1 MTLELSESF
10 ARQIE
15 REAQA
20 AYPDECC
27 GILYGRDLRSSSTVR
42 RVVGRIESV
51 GNEFDESERRRRFL
65 ITPDVMMRAQTEA
78 DRRGEEILGFYHS
91 HPDAPAKPSE
101 FDREHAWGF
110 YSYVIISLAK
120 GEPVDMTSWVLDEAT
135 RRFERQD
142 IEEV

>member
-27 GILYGRDLRSSSTVR
+27 GILFGRDIRSDRGVR
-42 RVVGRIESV
+42 RIVGRIELVS
-51 GNEFDESERRRRFL
+51 NEFEQAERRRRFL
-65 ITPDVMMRAQTEA
+65 ITPDVMMRAQVEA

-110 YSYVIISLAK
+110 YSYVI
-120 GEPVDMTSWVLDEAT
+120 
-135 RRFERQD
+135 
-142 IEEV
+142 